1 MAGALMARAVRPL
14 LHPLWP
20 IDAGRGVALQ
30 RHGTLGLAARKSLLG
45 GAKLGN
51 NAPLLVAV
59 PAPSGK
65 DEAGARDEEE
75 KDLRHRQNPKRDHSA
90 RASIAEMTS
99 AASPPVRKPKS
110 SAPLSARTLRLRRNH
125 EVEGVTSLKRTSSP

>member
-65 DEAGARDEEE
+65 DEAGARDEE